1 MSWASLF
8 DAQLSGRDP
17 TAGWR
22 RALAEATEAQYA
34 RPAPPAMVAA
44 FVLQWCLQVPADAAW
59 VAAGRGWG
67 VVDPAAGGLSFSLA
81 PGYPY
86 PVRAR
91 LRLPT
96 TANSTPSDVVD
107 DGAGPTDL
115 ERSHAAYLDAGRR
128 FAEAYEPG
136 VRLGPY
142 QRRAMV
148 DDVWAMAEGEALGQ
162 RPPPR
167 ASCCFIYVLPGV
179 HECAGCPRLRP

>member
-1 MSWASLF
+1 
-8 DAQLSGRDP
+8 
-17 TAGWR
+17 
-22 RALAEATEAQYA
+22 
-34 RPAPPAMVAA
+34 MVAA

-59 VAAGRGWG
+59 AAAGRGWG
-67 VVDPAAGGLSFSLA
+67 VVDPVAGGLSFSVA

-91 LRLPT
+91 LRVPPT
-96 TANSTPSDVVD
+96 ATRD
-107 DGAGPTDL
+107 PTDV

-128 FAEAYEPG
+128 FAEAYDPG
-136 VRLGPY
+136 VRVGPY

-148 DDVWAMAEGEALGQ
+148 DDVWAMAESEALGR

-167 ASCCFIYVLPGV
+167 ASCCFIYVLPGA